1 MIEKHTVTDE
11 EILARVPHDET
22 GVEIIPRYNDDI
34 SHPNCLVVAPF
45 RKTEHGPTIMA
56 TVEHYSENPEPGGF
70 PWTILHVTSKPLE
83 LKAAMEAA
91 LSFAAKNNIP
101 VIFLNQDGFSTAAEK
116 QQSDTKAIRTG
127 APIAR

>member
-1 MIEKHTVTDE
+1 MIEKPTVTDQ
-11 EILARVPHDET
+11 EILADVQHGET

-56 TVEHYSENPEPGGF
+56 TVEHYFENSEPGGF
-70 PWTILHVTSKPLE
+70 PWTIASVTAEPLV

-91 LSFAAKNNIP
+91 LSFAEQNNIP
-101 VIFLNQDGFSTAAEK
+101 VIFVNQDGFSTAAEK
-116 QQSDTKAIRTG
+116 KQTDTKAIKTG
-127 APIAR
+127 TPTAR

>member
-1 MIEKHTVTDE
+1 MIEKPTVTDQK
-11 EILARVPHDET
+11 ILAAAPHDET

-70 PWTILHVTSKPLE
+70 PWTILPVTSKSLT

-91 LSFAAKNNIP
+91 LSFAEDNNIP
-101 VIFLNQDGFSTAAEK
+101 VIFVNQDGFSTAAEK
-116 QQSDTKAIRTG
+116 QQTDTKVLKTG